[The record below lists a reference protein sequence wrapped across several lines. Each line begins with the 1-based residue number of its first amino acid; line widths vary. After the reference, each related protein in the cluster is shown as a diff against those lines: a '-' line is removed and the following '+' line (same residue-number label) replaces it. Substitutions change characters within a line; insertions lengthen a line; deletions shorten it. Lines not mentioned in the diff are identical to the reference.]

1 MDKKSKNSTVEE
13 FKKYHSEKSDN
24 SAQKQVKT
32 KSQKKNVLQK
42 IKDYLLQKDF
52 VDEDD
57 KNVSPIIKN
66 RMHNIDRYE
75 FGHNIHNIYDM
86 HFEEYYGW
94 DIHKSVDEY
103 EYYRYMQ
110 NKNNNKD
117 KNKED
122 EDVIEL

>member
-13 FKKYHSEKSDN
+13 FEKYHSEKSDN
-24 SAQKQVKT
+24 SARKQVKD

-52 VDEDD
+52 VSEDD
-57 KNVSPIIKN
+57 KTVTPIIKN
-66 RMHNIDRYE
+66 RWHNIDRRE
-75 FGHNIHNIYDM
+75 FGYTPHDFYDP

-94 DIHKSVDEY
+94 STNKYEDKY

-110 NKNNNKD
+110 NKNNKD